1 MDVKINSPCC
11 QRFGFCGEQFDK
23 DIIFNDDGTIKT
35 SRLRFQHRTVKTS
48 KQYIDTFQ
56 QTRQTIDTII

>member
-1 MDVKINSPCC
+1 MDIKINSPCC

-35 SRLRFQHRTVKTS
+35 SRLRFQHRTGNLKL
-48 KQYIDTFQ
+48 KIEKKIFN
-56 QTRQTIDTII
+56 